1 MGILSRFGDILSA
14 NVNALLDKAEDPAK
28 MIDQYLREATENL
41 EQVKNETAAVIAEE
55 TRTRR
60 LIDENDKNIAKY
72 LDLAEKALK
81 SGNEADAKAF
91 ISKKQQ
97 LESNAASLQKSYAVA
112 KENADKMRQL
122 YNKLNSDIAA
132 LQARR
137 DTVKANVA
145 VAKTQETIN
154 KIGSSAEGVKGAMSD
169 FERMERKAE
178 QMLDTANA
186 KAELDAVS
194 DVDALAAKYADS
206 TVDTSVDDELAA
218 MKAKLGL

>member
-1 MGILSRFGDILSA
+1 MGILSRFGDIISS
-14 NVNALLDKAEDPAK
+14 NINSLLDKAEDPAK

-41 EQVKNETAAVIAEE
+41 EEVKNETATVIAEE

-81 SGNEADAKAF
+81 AGNEGDAKSF

-97 LESNAASLQKSYAVA
+97 LESNAASLQKSYAAA

-154 KIGSSAEGVKGAMSD
+154 KIGTSAAGVKGALSD

-194 DVDALAAKYADS
+194 DVDALAAKYADAS
-206 TVDTSVDDELAA
+206 VDTSVDDELAA
-218 MKAKLGL
+218 MKAKLGI